1 MSEEPYFNNKLI
13 HDLTAIGGTKTF
25 AEGDFLAKEGELK
38 KSLLVES
45 GVIRVFYLTELRSK

>member
-25 AEGDFLAKEGELK
+25 AEGDFLAK
-38 KSLLVES
+38 
-45 GVIRVFYLTELRSK
+45 